1 MRLRFAAASPMLA
14 LALALPLALALTGCG
29 GSSTPAPAAPSSA
42 PAAVSGSPAVP
53 ASAAPTPVP
62 TPATTPTTAA
72 TPDLTPNDLLLAAL
86 SPGDMKAVAP
96 TETWWPYIPE
106 FNVGFSPYK
115 DNSADPSIRFFVVQ
129 NYELIGGSSKR
140 QIQSTVVLFNDV
152 ASAAQGLA
160 RLNQTN
166 DGNSTP
172 ASGPAVGDASSYFT
186 RSNIGLGTPTD
197 TPIDY
202 PDTTVLRFRVGPV
215 VERIAI
221 SGAEF
226 EKSATLAG
234 YAAPQVNRIGALVQ
248 GNLKADQL
256 PVEIGQRMPPPSDA
270 VGPIVGAVMIP
281 VESWALG
288 DNSGTPEVVAQ
299 KLHSLGADSLGFG
312 RALLPAD
319 SSQVVE
325 ATLFPFRDA
334 SAAST
339 WVKSFTSS
347 VGKTGLD
354 AGATGTHS
362 AYTSNDGKFYEL
374 QFAAGRFVGDLSCW
388 APFGTTTSACEAPVR
403 QLAEAWYAA
412 LSGS

>member
-1 MRLRFAAASPMLA
+1 MSATLHRPATLRLPVRHAGTVMVLAGLLAACTGTSAATPVPTATPPSLAPTATVAS
-14 LALALPLALALTGCG
+14 T
-29 GSSTPAPAAPSSA
+29 
-42 PAAVSGSPAVP
+42 VP
-53 ASAAPTPVP
+53 ATPLLTPVP
-62 TPATTPTTAA
+62 TPATAG
-72 TPDLTPNDLLLAAL
+72 LTPNDLLLAAL
-86 SPGDMKAVAP
+86 SPGDVKGVAP
-96 TETWWPYIPE
+96 TETWWPSIPE

-115 DNSADPSIRFFVVQ
+115 DSSADPGIRFFVVQ
-129 NYELIGGSSKR
+129 NYELIGGPSKR
-140 QIQSTVVLFNDV
+140 QIQSTVVLFNDA

-172 ASGPAVGDASSYFT
+172 ASGPTVGDASSYFT

-197 TPIDY
+197 TPIGY

-215 VERIAI
+215 VERIAVN
-221 SGAEF
+221 GAAF

-234 YAAPQVNRIGALVQ
+234 YAAPQVNRIDALVQ

-256 PVEIGQRMPPPSDA
+256 PAEIGQRMPPPLDA
-270 VGPIVGAVMIP
+270 VGPVVGAVMIP
-281 VESWALG
+281 AESWALG
-288 DNSGTPEVVAQ
+288 DNSGTPEIVAR

-319 SSQVVE
+319 SNQVVE

-339 WVKSFTSS
+339 WVKSFTSG

-354 AGATGTHS
+354 AGATGTQS
-362 AYTSNDGKFYEL
+362 AYTSNGGTFYEL

-388 APFGTTTSACEAPVR
+388 APFGKTTSACEAPVR

-412 LSGS
+412 LSG